1 MLNASLENV
10 DWVHL
15 ALYGE
20 QGRGLMKRELNFGYQ
35 NDCRVS

>member
-1 MLNASLENV
+1 MSLENV
-10 DWVHL
+10 DWIHL

-20 QGRGLMKRELNFGYQ
+20 HGRAVLKTALNFGYQ